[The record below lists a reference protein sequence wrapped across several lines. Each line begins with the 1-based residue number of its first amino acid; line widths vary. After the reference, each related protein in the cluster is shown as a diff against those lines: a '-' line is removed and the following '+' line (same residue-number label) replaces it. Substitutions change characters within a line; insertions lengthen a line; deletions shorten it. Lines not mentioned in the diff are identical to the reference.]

1 MLVPDSI
8 ISDSVIPDSC
18 FDIPDSVMPNSVI
31 PDSCFACYNRFRYTR
46 FPAPTVHLIAQFR
59 HRNLD
64 GKSLLHH
71 LTIPLRFPHVVGGG
85 RGGTL
90 SSLRRHLFRLGNNI
104 FLGRRRRRRRIRLSG
119 RRAGRV
125 FKSHTLDRLSSRR
138 PRSVRRGLNGRIVKR
153 SDVL

>member
-1 MLVPDSI
+1 MSLNLPRLQAL
-8 ISDSVIPDSC
+8 C
-18 FDIPDSVMPNSVI
+18 E
-31 PDSCFACYNRFRYTR
+31 RRHLR
-46 FPAPTVHLIAQFR
+46 HRQAPTVHLIAQFR
-59 HRNLD
+59 RRNLD
-64 GKSLLHH
+64 GKSLLQH

-138 PRSVRRGLNGRIVKR
+138 PRSVRRGLNGRIVRR
-153 SDVL
+153 SDVLKCTLLARDCRRPPKIIQRLCLSGGA